1 MICDDDDD
9 DDDVDDARPVY
20 IVGSGM
26 MHMRVVQRLVCDDL

>member
-1 MICDDDDD
+1 MICDDDD
-9 DDDVDDARPVY
+9 DDDVDDARPVYY